1 MLTPS
6 LRSVASITAGYSGG
20 HPTGDLYI
28 HTRTRVEKMEKLKFI
43 GQSVQNIL
51 TFIIDK
57 EYSADYRFLITFC
70 LFFTIG
76 ILNFAAYYPTK

>member
-1 MLTPS
+1 
-6 LRSVASITAGYSGG
+6 
-20 HPTGDLYI
+20 
-28 HTRTRVEKMEKLKFI
+28 MEKLKFI